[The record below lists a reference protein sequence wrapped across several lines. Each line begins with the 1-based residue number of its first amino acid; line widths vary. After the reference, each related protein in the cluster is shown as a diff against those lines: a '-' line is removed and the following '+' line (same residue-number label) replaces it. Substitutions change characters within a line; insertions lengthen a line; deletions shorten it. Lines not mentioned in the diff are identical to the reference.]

1 MNSSMHRILSLA
13 VGAVL
18 LSTSAHLAGQTS
30 QAAIGPRG
38 TSPIAGATPGGAAP
52 APRAAVARLLPGTR
66 SSVLTTIQGNAL
78 DSTSGALP
86 NALVRLRD
94 ARIGRIIGSQI
105 SDKSGL
111 FEFKGV
117 DPGSYIVEIMGNDQT
132 ILAASQMLNVNAGEA
147 ISAVVKL
154 PFHIPPFAGLLGNT
168 TPSAV
173 AVTAAAASAQVL
185 AVRATS
191 DTSPG
196 SN

>member
-1 MNSSMHRILSLA
+1 MKNSMHRILSAA

-18 LSTSAHLAGQTS
+18 MSTSGHLAAQTS
-30 QAAIGPRG
+30 QVATATRGASAIAR
-38 TSPIAGATPGGAAP
+38 ATPGSAAP
-52 APRAAVARLLPGTR
+52 ALKTVSRMLPGTR
-66 SSVLTTIQGNAL
+66 PGVLTTIQGNAL
-78 DSTSGALP
+78 DSANGALP

-94 ARIGRIIGSQI
+94 ARIGRIIDSQI

-117 DPGSYIVEIMGNDQT
+117 DPGSYIVEIVGNDHT

-154 PFHIPPFAGLLGNT
+154 PFRIPPFAGLLGNT

-185 AVRATS
+185 AVRATT